1 MKSEKVRKTGRL
13 LRKEVRLGDD
23 VVEILEGAAFQDR
36 RNLSNYMEKI
46 LIDKSVELK
55 LKGAEKVGGKK

>member
-1 MKSEKVRKTGRL
+1 M